1 MEATAYT
8 TKESPKENSSHGISQ
23 KEETKATK
31 ERQEECLTKPNKGK
45 GKNPTAVCSR
55 CGQPGHMAKECRTAV
70 YNISE
75 TPQEQNQDGTSQWYD
90 PNNVYDNY
98 WYSKDQSGSYGIQPT
113 QQQQQL
119 ALPAPPTDSQT
130 PSIHLV
136 ATLGQQAASE
146 HRDVTTTM
154 QTPQQQG
161 RDTEAEIMIDSGAGT
176 HVCPTWFAPDSPLY
190 PLQEGQG
197 PQLRT
202 AADEDIPVHG
212 YKWVFMH
219 NIKQTL
225 VVVWCDTAP
234 YVANKTGRTRVQHT
248 AQWDTNTHT

>member
-1 MEATAYT
+1 MARATKEKDTGKEKTMEATAYT

-154 QTPQQQG
+154 QTPQQQEETQRQRSWSTVVQEHTFAQHG
-161 RDTEAEIMIDSGAGT
+161 LRQT
-176 HVCPTWFAPDSPLY
+176 HHCIHYKKDKVHNWEQQQMRISQCTATNGFSCTTLSKHWLFPFTCVMWHNPLC
-190 PLQEGQG
+190 
-197 PQLRT
+197 R
-202 AADEDIPVHG
+202 
-212 YKWVFMH
+212 
-219 NIKQTL
+219 
-225 VVVWCDTAP
+225 
-234 YVANKTGRTRVQHT
+234 
-248 AQWDTNTHT
+248 